1 MPRRGS
7 AAASAETRP
16 SISRQVQDL
25 LAPDEAGA
33 VAVTAGVLRQEMS
46 EVHDPAGHAQDAAG
60 GRGRGYGIDHVDG
73 SGIGMM
79 SPSDCNN
86 THKPIIDVAMTFA
99 SLKTSIRRLY
109 EGATPRGVRF
119 RYALLA
125 FDIVT
130 VLFIIATSFLPSS
143 QITETLDVLFGIG
156 ILADFSARLLVSRH
170 RLREFTRFS
179 TWTDVIAI
187 VSFLAPLAGE
197 AGGFLRILRT
207 LRLLRDYQMLVR
219 LRADSSFFRRNE
231 EVIFAVTNLAVFI
244 FVMTAIVYETQKFRN
259 DQITNYADALY
270 FTVTALTTTGFG
282 DITLPGTRR
291 PPDLG
296 RHHDFRRDPVLQ
308 SRPRAVDPE
317 QGAISL
323 PDLRPAAPRQRCRA
337 LQGVRRGAEY
347 SRRGQFLTRR
357 PACPMRLCLS
367 AMPSSPSSRCVQ
379 L

>member
-1 MPRRGS
+1 
-7 AAASAETRP
+7 
-16 SISRQVQDL
+16 
-25 LAPDEAGA
+25 
-33 VAVTAGVLRQEMS
+33 
-46 EVHDPAGHAQDAAG
+46 
-60 GRGRGYGIDHVDG
+60 
-73 SGIGMM
+73 
-79 SPSDCNN
+79 
-86 THKPIIDVAMTFA
+86 MTFA
-99 SLKTSIRRLY
+99 SLKTDIRRLY

-130 VLFIIATSFLPSS
+130 VLFIIATSFLPSG
-143 QITETLDVLFGIG
+143 QVIETLDVMFGVG
-156 ILADFSARLLVSRH
+156 ILADFAARLLVSRH

-179 TWTDVIAI
+179 TWTDVVAI

-219 LRADSSFFRRNE
+219 LRADSSFFQRNE

-282 DITLPGTRR
+282 DITLPGT
-291 PPDLG
+291 LG
-296 RHHDFRRDPVLQ
+296 RLISVVIMIFGVTLFFNLARALLSPNKVRFPCPSCGLQRHDSRR
-308 SRPRAVDPE
+308 
-317 QGAISL
+317 
-323 PDLRPAAPRQRCRA
+323 RA

-347 SRRGQFLTRR
+347 SRRGPVLAGAGRRRHPHRSPVPPQRWHFTTLSPFFSKPLPSQFLHFCFFLMLGPFWLVMT
-357 PACPMRLCLS
+357 
-367 AMPSSPSSRCVQ
+367 SSRPKRCDRRHIAAWAPFAYRPI
-379 L
+379 